1 MTPDRNIVAGIVLVI
16 VAAALIAL
24 MACWGLQPLILV
36 LP

>member
-1 MTPDRNIVAGIVLVI
+1 MNPARIPMVGIVPIL

-24 MACWGLQPLILV
+24 MARWGLQPLISI